1 MKQELEKL
9 CTEFIANRDTVKDTF
24 RWENAAVYPICANLF
39 CASGRLAEKDR
50 LIQCRKVIS
59 EQTGLFS
66 KFKGKLGPI
75 LSCLLALDD
84 HPQERMALAIDYNH
98 LLKQAFKDTE
108 YLALI
113 AFLLPRTGERSL
125 MEERIAR
132 GKQLFRRMDKEHP
145 VLTNQSDSVFAM
157 TLAFSEKTDDALIE
171 DLEACYQ
178 ALKKY
183 FSSSDAV
190 QTVAQI
196 LAMAAGTP
204 EEKTQRVIDLYD
216 ALQEAGVEYGR
227 SSELAPLAA
236 LSLTDLPLQ
245 TLVDEIKE
253 VDAFLKDQKS
263 YGSVEKNQ
271 RALHAAM
278 IVSDQYA
285 VTGRVNST
293 VMANT
298 LDILISKQRSLY
310 FSLLVNT
317 IQVAAE
323 ILGSTSK
330 KETDN
335 TENRSGEA
343 PKGEPGSDE
352 NAD

>member
-9 CTEFIANRDTVKDTF
+9 CTEFIANRDTVRDTF
-24 RWENAAVYPICANLF
+24 RWENAAVYPVCANLF
-39 CASGRLAEKDR
+39 CAGGRSAEKDR
-50 LIQCRKVIS
+50 LIECRKVIS

-66 KFKGKLGPI
+66 KFKGKLSPI

-84 HPQERMALAIDYNH
+84 HPQERMALAIDYYH
-98 LLKQAFKDTE
+98 LLKQTFKDTE

-113 AFLLPRTGERSL
+113 AFLLPGVGERSL

-145 VLTNQSDSVFAM
+145 ILTNQSDSVFAM
-157 TLAFSEKTDDALIE
+157 TLAFSEKNDDALIE

-190 QTVAQI
+190 QTAAQI
-196 LAMAAGTP
+196 LAMAVGTP
-204 EEKTQRVIDLYD
+204 EEKAQRVIDLYD

-245 TLVDEIKE
+245 SLVDEIKE

-271 RALHAAM
+271 RALHAAI

-285 VTGRVNST
+285 VNST
-293 VMANT
+293 VMTNT
-298 LDILISKQRSLY
+298 LDILIAKQKSLY

-323 ILGSTSK
+323 ILGSMSN
-330 KETDN
+330 KEADN
-335 TENRSGEA
+335 TENRSNEAGEA
-343 PKGEPGSDE
+343 QQGEGESD
-352 NAD
+352 DR